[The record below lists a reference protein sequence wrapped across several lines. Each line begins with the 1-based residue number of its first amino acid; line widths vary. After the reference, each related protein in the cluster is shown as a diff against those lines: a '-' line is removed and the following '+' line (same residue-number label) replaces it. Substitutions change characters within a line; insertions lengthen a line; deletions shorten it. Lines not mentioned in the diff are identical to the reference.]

1 MYIYY
6 NVYIVCM
13 YVYIY
18 IGIYICTLYVGII
31 PINRWYRGLMNR
43 GDTEDLHW
51 ERRSALQEFIKKE
64 QARLSHPEADVQWVS
79 EK

>member
-1 MYIYY
+1 M
-6 NVYIVCM
+6 
-13 YVYIY
+13 
-18 IGIYICTLYVGII
+18 
-31 PINRWYRGLMNR
+31 GL
-43 GDTEDLHW
+43 DESWFSEDLHW